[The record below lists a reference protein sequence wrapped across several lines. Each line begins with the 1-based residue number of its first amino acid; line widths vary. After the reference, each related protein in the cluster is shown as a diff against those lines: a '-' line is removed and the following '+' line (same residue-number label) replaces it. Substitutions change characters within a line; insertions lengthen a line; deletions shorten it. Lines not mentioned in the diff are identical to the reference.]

1 MSKAIAGFLC
11 GLVFGS
17 GLLLSGMTQPD
28 RVLGFLDVFGRWD
41 PTLAFV
47 MFAALVVTATGFAVL
62 RRRARPLWAARL
74 QWPER
79 TDIDRPLV
87 LGAIL
92 FGAGWGL
99 VGLCPGPAL
108 TNLATLS
115 PGIIVF
121 VAAMVLGMVGH
132 AAMRRDLPPAQAAP
146 DAAQSRS

>member
-1 MSKAIAGFLC
+1 MVIAGFLC
-11 GLVFGS
+11 GLLFGS
-17 GLLLSGMTQPD
+17 GLLLSGMTRPD
-28 RVLGFLDVFGRWD
+28 KVLGFLDILGGFD

-47 MFAALVVTATGFAVL
+47 MAAALIVTATGFAAL
-62 RRRARPLWAARL
+62 GRRPRPLLASRF

-87 LGAIL
+87 GGAIL

-115 PGIIVF
+115 PPIIVF
-121 VAAMVLGMVGH
+121 VIAMVLGMAMH
-132 AAMRRDLPPAQAAP
+132 APMRR
-146 DAAQSRS
+146 